1 NHHLLSL
8 TTRRSSDLSKSIFD
22 IIAIDTDNCNSTGNH
37 RYRCIIMLNIQK
49 CNVVDS
55 ITMETLDNRI
65 TSKLLKISIVKI
77 GSSSGVGRSEE
88 HTSELQSRFDL

>member
-1 NHHLLSL
+1 MEK
-8 TTRRSSDLSKSIFD
+8 TVCIISKSIFD

-77 GSSSGVGRSEE
+77 CGFQGGLLRRNAGGVNAA
-88 HTSELQSRFDL
+88 